1 MIKGF
6 ILSLQFFTRIPIN
19 IPVDFNKQNLRYSVF
34 FLPLV
39 GFIIGGLGGL
49 VYYLLSPYNV
59 MIASF
64 MALLATIILTG
75 GLHLDGLSD
84 TFDGFFSNR
93 DKERTLEIMTDSRI
107 GAFGV
112 LSIVLIILF
121 KFVLILNIR
130 NLPLALALSF
140 ANSRLIDGWI
150 MFTKKTSKADG
161 LGKMF
166 NDSKPKN
173 LVLISVLIYLIIL
186 IFLDIRYI
194 IPLLLNFLLGQYIT
208 CIAYKKIDGFTG
220 DVYGALIE
228 LGEVISLLGFWGV
241 MLWI

>member
-208 CIAYKKIDGFTG
+208 YIAYKKIDGFTG